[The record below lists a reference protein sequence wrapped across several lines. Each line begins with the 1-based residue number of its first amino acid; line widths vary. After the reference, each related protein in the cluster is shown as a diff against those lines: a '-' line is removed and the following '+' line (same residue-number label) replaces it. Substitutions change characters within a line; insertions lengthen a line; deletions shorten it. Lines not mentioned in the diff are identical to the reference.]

1 MLSAAQRPPVVDK
14 VLAWPDVAALVA
26 AHCRPCGLSAVREEL
41 AAWRSMG
48 LVGNEL
54 AFAALFSTL

>member
-14 VLAWPDVAALVA
+14 VLAWHDVAALVA
-26 AHCRPCGLSAVREEL
+26 AHGRPLVLSVVREEL
-41 AAWRSMG
+41 AARRSMG

-54 AFAALFSTL
+54 AFAALFPTL